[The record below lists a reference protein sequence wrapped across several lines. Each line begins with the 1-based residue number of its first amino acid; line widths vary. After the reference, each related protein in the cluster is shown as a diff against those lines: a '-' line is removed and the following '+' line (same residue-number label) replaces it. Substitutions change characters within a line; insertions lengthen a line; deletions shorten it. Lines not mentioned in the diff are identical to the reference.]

1 MCWGKLLVEGYL
13 FRPLVL
19 LCPSDVVG
27 MVPTIVLVALVV
39 EVDLLISAP
48 KEGNPVLICRGE
60 HAPTSM
66 TDLKDW
72 TSFHNASN
80 ELYLR

>member
-1 MCWGKLLVEGYL
+1 
-13 FRPLVL
+13 
-19 LCPSDVVG
+19 
-27 MVPTIVLVALVV
+27 
-39 EVDLLISAP
+39 
-48 KEGNPVLICRGE
+48 VLICRGE